1 MPSMPGE
8 RHDALRPIRGWL
20 RANRRGSHR
29 DTATAM
35 PRARAAPRL
44 GAVAYR
50 PAGVIVTGDLTPIIA
65 VSVSVA
71 TLALALLTAWVKLND
86 KGTKLEIAAA
96 KDKGQCDSSLLLLR
110 AEIVAVERRAELGIQ
125 GVVGQLKPQ
134 LTRIEERL
142 DRFLEMRGP
151 Q

>member
-1 MPSMPGE
+1 MTP
-8 RHDALRPIRGWL
+8 
-20 RANRRGSHR
+20 
-29 DTATAM
+29 
-35 PRARAAPRL
+35 
-44 GAVAYR
+44 
-50 PAGVIVTGDLTPIIA
+50 DLVPIIMVT
-65 VSVSVA
+65 VSIA
-71 TLALALLTAWVKLND
+71 TLALALLTAWIKLND

-96 KDKGQCDSSLLLLR
+96 KDKGQCDSSLSLLR

-125 GVVGQLKPQ
+125 GVVAQLKPQ